1 MASPAYRT
9 VTTQVS
15 AKEINTNFVRKV
27 EDNVKEASA
36 QVTSYVRDY
45 VRQHSFARKI
55 FTPQNVDASMLD
67 PSVDNDTPR
76 IIVEEETESYA
87 TFVPFA
93 STSDRKYIR
102 MPRTSCP
109 FGKIT
114 SDKWRKNKWELMTYK
129 SDIVKI
135 LQDNSVF
142 DMADT
147 EDTYFYDTI
156 LDIVTTFPAQSI
168 AAGTAA
174 LSKAGL
180 VAGLKALLSKKLN
193 IGKILLTKEL
203 FVDLLLFDA
212 VDVGDGVAERLYDEG
227 VESQTKLWGYDAITT
242 IKSDILP
249 ANEMWIFAP
258 EEYLGKYFLLEDATV
273 HIKQEADMIEFYAYS
288 VLGVTFV
295 NVGGVIRVTF
305 P

>member
-1 MASPAYRT
+1 MASPAYKT
-9 VTTQVS
+9 VTTQVN
-15 AKEINTNFVRKV
+15 AKEINSNFVRKV
-27 EDNVKEASA
+27 EENPKLAST
-36 QVTSYVRDY
+36 QVTSFVRDF

-55 FTPQNVDASMLD
+55 IKPQMVDASMLD
-67 PSVDNDTPR
+67 PAEDNDSPR
-76 IIVEEETESYA
+76 IIVEEETKSYA

-93 STSDRKYIR
+93 STSERKYIR

-147 EDTYFYDTI
+147 EDTYFYETI

-180 VAGLKALLSKKLN
+180 VAGLKALLSNRLN
-193 IGKILLTKEL
+193 VGKILLCKEL
-203 FVDLLLFDA
+203 FVDLLLLDA
-212 VDVGDGVAERLYDEG
+212 TDVGDGVAERLYDEG
-227 VESQTKLWGYDAITT
+227 VENQTKLWGYDAITT

-249 ANEMWIFAP
+249 SNEMWLFAP
-258 EEYLGKYFLLEDATV
+258 QEFLGKYFILEDATV
-273 HIKQEADMIEFYAYS
+273 HIKQEADEIEFYAYS

-295 NVGGVIRVTF
+295 NTSGVIRVTF